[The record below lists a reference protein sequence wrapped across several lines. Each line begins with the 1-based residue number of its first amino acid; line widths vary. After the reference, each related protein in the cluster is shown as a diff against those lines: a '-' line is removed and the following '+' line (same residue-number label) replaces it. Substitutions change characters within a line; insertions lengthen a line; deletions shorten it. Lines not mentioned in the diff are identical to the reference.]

1 MCFKLWQLF
10 PIVKERK
17 TIQDVVCVTVTLEV
31 YVPVKCKPLQFKTL
45 LNFILL
51 GESYAKQFSI
61 IFFSPKKPKSPN
73 LNIERIASSN
83 LAPKIHGQQR
93 HRCLLSRLQ
102 ATRRVGRRPDFVQR
116 DLSRAIIKLV
126 TVMTSRAR
134 NIKGGMP
141 RRFFGGPLGLWIKFK
156 F

>member
-17 TIQDVVCVTVTLEV
+17 TIQDVVGVTVILEV

-61 IFFSPKKPKSPN
+61 IFFSPKKT
-73 LNIERIASSN
+73 
-83 LAPKIHGQQR
+83 Q
-93 HRCLLSRLQ
+93 
-102 ATRRVGRRPDFVQR
+102 
-116 DLSRAIIKLV
+116 V
-126 TVMTSRAR
+126 TQ
-134 NIKGGMP
+134 
-141 RRFFGGPLGLWIKFK
+141 L
-156 F
+156 